1 MSTSN
6 PSENPNRLLTVNELA
21 ERWQVSKGQ
30 IYTLARSGKIPTV
43 VIGHSYRFR
52 LEALIEWEQR
62 GGARGSSAGGGV
74 DT

>member
-1 MSTSN
+1 MSATDLPAS
-6 PSENPNRLLTVNELA
+6 PNRLLTAKEVA

-30 IYTLARSGKIPTV
+30 IYTLARAGKIPTV